1 MESPST
7 INRPFILNIYK
18 PPGRGST
25 KVVGQIKR
33 ALGKSV
39 KKIGHF
45 GTLDP
50 FAEGVLLIG
59 GNGACRLNDYLHE
72 RFPKTY
78 LAHGK
83 FGEKTSTG
91 DLDGEVVETQDVPK
105 LSETQVEE
113 VLNSFLGEY
122 FQRPPAFSATKH
134 EGKALYEYAREGIEI
149 EKDLVRREIKNI
161 ELVELKGDQLQFRVT
176 ATTGTYIRTLFEDVA
191 QKLGTNGHLIGLKR
205 EAIGPLNCS
214 DSLLEER
221 WPDTDAFEM
230 KSFLDL
236 RKCFDAPCLV
246 VQDRE
251 LKLFSHGNPVEYS
264 AIGSDQALLEGD
276 MAWMADVEGTLL
288 GLAKLVDGKM
298 TSCFNFPYTPR

>member
-78 LAHGK
+78 LGHGK

-91 DLDGEVVETQDVPK
+91 DLEGEVVETQNVPE
-105 LSETQVEE
+105 LSEAQVKE

-122 FQRPPAFSATKH
+122 YQRPPAFSATKH
-134 EGKALYEYAREGIEI
+134 EGKALYEYARQGIEI
-149 EKDLVRREIKNI
+149 EKDPVRREIKTI
-161 ELVELKGDQLQFRVT
+161 ELVELHGERLQFRVT

-191 QKLGTNGHLIGLKR
+191 NKLGTNGHLIGLKR

-214 DSLLEER
+214 DSLPEER
-221 WPDTDAFEM
+221 WPDTDDFEM

-236 RKCFDAPCLV
+236 RKCFDVPCLV

-251 LKLFSHGNPVEYS
+251 LKLYSHGNPVEYS
-264 AIGSDQALLEGD
+264 AIRSDQALQEGD
-276 MAWMADVEGTLL
+276 MAWMADVEGALL